1 MIRIFKKA
9 LLLLFISC
17 STFNFK
23 KHNSDEKM
31 SISFGSIYE
40 DEKLTLSINDSVFY
54 LNTPIKTNSLGT
66 DPKKNIQIETDSINL
81 KGTFNAVMDAEL
93 DFKRS
98 LEIDTI
104 LFKRNGR
111 LIIIG
116 ANYNKYHVS
125 QQDKPFIVE

>member
-1 MIRIFKKA
+1 MTKIFKQA
-9 LLLLFISC
+9 LLFLFTSC
-17 STFNFK
+17 STINFK
-23 KHNSDEKM
+23 KNNSDEKL
-31 SISFGSIYE
+31 SISFGSVYE
-40 DEKLTLSINDSVFY
+40 DEKLTLSINDSVY
-54 LNTPIKTNSLGT
+54 CLNTPVRTNSLGT
-66 DPKKNIQIETDSINL
+66 DPKKNIQIEADSIKL
-81 KGTFNAVMDAEL
+81 KGTFNAVIDAEL

-116 ANYNKYHVS
+116 ANYDKYYVS